1 MKNEGLDE
9 SKIVEKNEN
18 DNMSNLEQR
27 QNKYVRVIEGDCI
40 MMDGLD

>member
-18 DNMSNLEQR
+18 DNMSNLE
-27 QNKYVRVIEGDCI
+27 
-40 MMDGLD
+40 